1 VDLKGQLPVALVTEK
16 IAIAP
21 AATQVIVV
29 AAPATDTSLRQ
40 DIIRIW
46 HLEYILYH

>member
-1 VDLKGQLPVALVTEK
+1 MDLKGQLPVALVTEK

-21 AATQVIVV
+21 AATPAIV

-40 DIIRIW
+40 DIIQIW